1 MLEEWNADK
10 QKLEEERQATL
21 AIQNELH
28 EKEKCLADTA
38 QELVSVKEAMEETE
52 SKLRSSKEEL
62 EVLQGQR
69 AEYVEQ
75 NKKLEEEVEILKKD
89 NKDMNVQLADD
100 LISKLQSSGS
110 SEKGSPLPTVSA
122 AVDASAFTLKT
133 FLIFLETILSK

>member
-1 MLEEWNADK
+1 M
-10 QKLEEERQATL
+10 
-21 AIQNELH
+21 
-28 EKEKCLADTA
+28 
-38 QELVSVKEAMEETE
+38 KEAMEETE

-100 LISKLQSSGS
+100 VASLVL
-110 SEKGSPLPTVSA
+110 SA
-122 AVDASAFTLKT
+122 DP
-133 FLIFLETILSK
+133 

>member
-1 MLEEWNADK
+1 
-10 QKLEEERQATL
+10 
-21 AIQNELH
+21 
-28 EKEKCLADTA
+28 
-38 QELVSVKEAMEETE
+38 MEETE

-100 LISKLQSSGS
+100 VA
-110 SEKGSPLPTVSA
+110 SPPLSA
-122 AVDASAFTLKT
+122 DP
-133 FLIFLETILSK
+133 

>member
-1 MLEEWNADK
+1 M
-10 QKLEEERQATL
+10 
-21 AIQNELH
+21 
-28 EKEKCLADTA
+28 
-38 QELVSVKEAMEETE
+38 KEAMEETE

-100 LISKLQSSGS
+100 VA
-110 SEKGSPLPTVSA
+110 SPLLSA
-122 AVDASAFTLKT
+122 DP
-133 FLIFLETILSK
+133 

>member
-1 MLEEWNADK
+1 M
-10 QKLEEERQATL
+10 
-21 AIQNELH
+21 
-28 EKEKCLADTA
+28 
-38 QELVSVKEAMEETE
+38 KEAMEETE

-100 LISKLQSSGS
+100 VA
-110 SEKGSPLPTVSA
+110 SPPLSA
-122 AVDASAFTLKT
+122 DP
-133 FLIFLETILSK
+133 

>member
-1 MLEEWNADK
+1 M
-10 QKLEEERQATL
+10 
-21 AIQNELH
+21 
-28 EKEKCLADTA
+28 
-38 QELVSVKEAMEETE
+38 KEAMEETE

-100 LISKLQSSGS
+100 VAS
-110 SEKGSPLPTVSA
+110 SPLSA
-122 AVDASAFTLKT
+122 DP
-133 FLIFLETILSK
+133 